1 MEDDVILNQST
12 TTTTTF
18 DEQEFLKY
26 IILEEPESC
35 EPSSYLC
42 SNKTQDN
49 STTIINVEGDAT
61 SPTNSILS
69 FDETSLFCGDNVET
83 NHKSNS
89 NSSNSTKSLE
99 RSCVCSP
106 ATYLLS
112 FGNSSIEPIIEPV
125 SHKTKRKS
133 TIGKDESRGVKEATK
148 KVRRSCETVQD
159 HLMAERKRRRELTEN
174 IIALSAMIPG
184 LKKMDKCY
192 VLSEAVNYTK
202 QLQKRIKE
210 LENQNKDNK
219 ANPAIFKWKS
229 QVSSNKKKSSES
241 LLEIEARVKEKEVLI
256 RIHCEKQKDIVLK
269 IHELLEKFNFTITSS
284 SMLPFGASILV
295 INIFAQ
301 MDEEDSMT
309 MDDLVENLRKYLL
322 EARESQL

>member
-1 MEDDVILNQST
+1 MEDDVILNQSS
-12 TTTTTF
+12 TTTF
-18 DEQEFLKY
+18 DEQEFLKD
-26 IILEEPESC
+26 IILEEPEC
-35 EPSSYLC
+35 IELSSYLC
-42 SNKTQDN
+42 SNKTKDN

-69 FDETSLFCGDNVET
+69 FDETSLFCGDYENVET
-83 NHKSNS
+83 NHKSNNS
-89 NSSNSTKSLE
+89 NSIKSLE
-99 RSCVCSP
+99 RSCVSSP

-112 FGNSSIEPIIEPV
+112 FGNSSIEPIIEPM
-125 SHKTKRKS
+125 SHKTKRR
-133 TIGKDESRGVKEATK
+133 TDESRGVKEATK

-210 LENQNKDNK
+210 LENQNKDSK
-219 ANPAIFKWKS
+219 PNPAIFKWKS

-241 LLEIEARVKEKEVLI
+241 LLEVEARVKEKEVLI

-269 IHELLEKFNFTITSS
+269 IHELLEKFNITITSS
-284 SMLPFGASILV
+284 SMLPFGDSILV
-295 INIFAQ
+295 INICAQ

-322 EARESQL
+322 ETHESYL

>member
-1 MEDDVILNQST
+1 MEDDVLNQS
-12 TTTTTF
+12 TTTTF
-18 DEQEFLKY
+18 DEQEFLKD

-42 SNKTQDN
+42 SNKTQGN
-49 STTIINVEGDAT
+49 STTTIINVEGDAT

-69 FDETSLFCGDNVET
+69 FDETSLFCGDYENVET

-89 NSSNSTKSLE
+89 SNSIKSLE
-99 RSCVCSP
+99 RSCVSSP

-112 FGNSSIEPIIEPV
+112 FGNSSIEPIIEPM
-125 SHKTKRKS
+125 SHKTKRR
-133 TIGKDESRGVKEATK
+133 TDEARVKEATK

-192 VLSEAVNYTK
+192 VLSEAVNHTK

-269 IHELLEKFNFTITSS
+269 IHELLEKFNLTITSS

-295 INIFAQ
+295 INICAQ
-301 MDEEDSMT
+301 MDEEDSMA

-322 EARESQL
+322 EAHESQL

>member
-1 MEDDVILNQST
+1 MEDDVILNQSN
-12 TTTTTF
+12 TTTF
-18 DEQEFLKY
+18 DEQYFLKD

-35 EPSSYLC
+35 EPFC

-69 FDETSLFCGDNVET
+69 FDETSLFCGEYENVET

-89 NSSNSTKSLE
+89 NSNSSNSIKSLDR
-99 RSCVCSP
+99 RSCVSSP

-112 FGNSSIEPIIEPV
+112 FGNSSIEPM

-133 TIGKDESRGVKEATK
+133 TIGTDETRVNEATK
-148 KVRRSCETVQD
+148 KVRTRRSCETVQD

-210 LENQNKDNK
+210 LENQKKDNK

-241 LLEIEARVKEKEVLI
+241 LLEVEARVKEKEVLI
-256 RIHCEKQKDIVLK
+256 RIHCEKQKNMVLK
-269 IHELLEKFNFTITSS
+269 IHELLEKFNLTITSS
-284 SMLPFGASILV
+284 TMLPFGASILV

-322 EARESQL
+322 ETHES